1 MSHPYP
7 QQPPEGAPQ
16 GPYGYPA
23 AQPIP
28 GAPQQ
33 YPHAQYP
40 QQFPHAQYPQ
50 QYPHVQYPQQYPHP
64 QYPQYPHPQNP
75 EYTPYASWGQRA
87 GAFLLD
93 CLINFGPFWLLMLIA
108 DVIDDRNSGE
118 GLDLYLSY
126 VAMAYVIVACIVQAV
141 REGRTGQSLGK
152 TVLGIRV
159 VRMSDGLAPGGGL
172 AFVRRL
178 CQFLNY
184 PAFCLGWLWAS
195 WDPKSQTFADK
206 ITGVVVI
213 SADAAVAPHSAATS
227 W

>member
-16 GPYGYPA
+16 GPYGHPA

-28 GAPQQ
+28 GVPQQ
-33 YPHAQYP
+33 YPHAQY
-40 QQFPHAQYPQ
+40 
-50 QYPHVQYPQQYPHP
+50 P

-75 EYTPYASWGQRA
+75 EYTPYAGWGQRA

-93 CLINFGPFWLLMLIA
+93 CLINFGPLWLLMGIA

-118 GLDLYLSY
+118 GLDLYLGY
-126 VAMAYVIVACIVQAV
+126 AAMVYMISACIVQAV

-159 VRMSDGLAPGGGL
+159 VRTSDGLAPGGGL
-172 AFVRRL
+172 AFARRL

-195 WDPKSQTFADK
+195 WDSKSQTFA
-206 ITGVVVI
+206 TRSPASWS
-213 SADAAVAPHSAATS
+213 SALTPQCRILLPQAGEPTAARPRMNV
-227 W
+227 

>member
-1 MSHPYP
+1 MSHPCP

-28 GAPQQ
+28 VAPQQ
-33 YPHAQYP
+33 YPHPQYP
-40 QQFPHAQYPQ
+40 QYPHGQYPQ
-50 QYPHVQYPQQYPHP
+50 YPHGQYA

-75 EYTPYASWGQRA
+75 EYTPYAGWWQRA
-87 GAFLLD
+87 EAFLLD
-93 CLINFGPFWLLMLIA
+93 CLINFGPMWILVGIAELL
-108 DVIDDRNSGE
+108 DDRDSGE
-118 GLDLYLSY
+118 GLDLYLGY
-126 VAMAYVIVACIVQAV
+126 AAVAYTIVACIVQAV
-141 REGRTGQSLGK
+141 REGRTGQSVGK
-152 TVLGIRV
+152 TALGIRV
-159 VRMSDGLAPGGGL
+159 MRTSDGLAPGGPL
-172 AFVRRL
+172 AFTRRL

-195 WDPKSQTFADK
+195 WDDKSQTFADK

-213 SADAAVAPHSAATS
+213 SADAPAPHPAAAT